1 MLCAPRSPAPVLLI
15 SQVAATKGLDVILVD
30 PSSAALDRGTSAVQ
44 RSLARS
50 VNRGHLSSS
59 DADAAL
65 GRITRAS
72 DLEALNAVEFVVEA
86 APEDE
91 ALKRSIFTQLD
102 SIVTSPSAI
111 LASNTSSISITRLGA
126 ATSRPGNV
134 VGLHWMHPAHVMPL
148 VELVRGIDTSD
159 ETASR
164 AADLAAALGKTVTRS
179 ADRPGFIV
187 NR

>member
-1 MLCAPRSPAPVLLI
+1 M
-15 SQVAATKGLDVILVD
+15 
-30 PSSAALDRGTSAVQ
+30 Q

-65 GRITRAS
+65 GRITRAAEL
-72 DLEALNAVEFVVEA
+72 DALAGAEFVVEA

-91 ALKRSIFTQLD
+91 ALKRSIFARLD
-102 SIVTSPSAI
+102 GVVSSPTAI

-126 ATSRPGNV
+126 ATRRPGNV

-148 VELVRGIDTSD
+148 VELVRGIDTTD
-159 ETASR
+159 ETAAR

-187 NR
+187 NRA